1 MKQES
6 NIDDFYNQQRVIKHL
21 QRSDWLF
28 IVLPMMLA
36 VVLLVIV
43 PILWSIITRVS
54 GNTTEIGGFNYD
66 GLLIFAGIILFSVF
80 CAGYGFLAFVLSL
93 LTRRNI
99 TFRILLVVIPV
110 LAAVGFYIFVTLK
123 NSTDFTQ

>member
-21 QRSDWLF
+21 QRTDWLLVILPMLLI
-28 IVLPMMLA
+28 IVLS
-36 VVLLVIV
+36 VIV
-43 PILWSIITRVS
+43 PILYTIITRVT
-54 GNTTEIGGFNYD
+54 GNTTEIGGFNFD
-66 GLLIFAGIILFSVF
+66 GLIIIFGIILSSIF
-80 CAGYGFLAFVLSL
+80 CAGYGFLAFILSL

-110 LAAVGFYIFVTLK
+110 LAAVGFYIFVTLQ
-123 NSTDFTQ
+123 NSADYAQ